1 MGNRNSLKRVLTIQS
16 HVTYGYVGNSAA
28 VFSLQRLGIEAMPL
42 HTVQFSNHTGYELF
56 TGDIF
61 SAEHLR
67 SVVSGL
73 EQNHILERIDAVLT
87 GYLGSTETGDVVA
100 EIVAKIRAK
109 NPELLYLCDPVMG
122 DKEDNCGL
130 FVHESIPPLMRDSML
145 SIANIITPNHFEFE
159 LVCNQKVTTIAEAYQ
174 ASKAL
179 FKAHETLSTIVI
191 TSFNSTKSDA
201 FVTLLFSR
209 DGQKLRVETPRLERF
224 PMPSGMGDTFS
235 ALYLGHIL
243 QGKTPEYALSYTT
256 STLYAFVNDS
266 DDGQRDLSMIREQ
279 AQIIR
284 PNVLFTAMA
293 LEI

>member
-109 NPELLYLCDPVMG
+109 NPELLYLRSEEHTSELQSRFD
-122 DKEDNCGL
+122 
-130 FVHESIPPLMRDSML
+130 
-145 SIANIITPNHFEFE
+145 
-159 LVCNQKVTTIAEAYQ
+159 LVCRLLLEKKKQDNDIA
-174 ASKAL
+174 
-179 FKAHETLSTIVI
+179 
-191 TSFNSTKSDA
+191 
-201 FVTLLFSR
+201 
-209 DGQKLRVETPRLERF
+209 P
-224 PMPSGMGDTFS
+224 
-235 ALYLGHIL
+235 
-243 QGKTPEYALSYTT
+243 
-256 STLYAFVNDS
+256 
-266 DDGQRDLSMIREQ
+266 
-279 AQIIR
+279 
-284 PNVLFTAMA
+284 
-293 LEI
+293 